1 MFDIWCL
8 HIPASNRT
16 AFTGISSI
24 PFYQLWPDYFCLI
37 LFTHIECFRSFFSS
51 LNALDLLAMVETTVK
66 SEYQRSHGKPIY
78 LVGESLGACIALAV
92 AACNPDIDLVLILS
106 NPGDINVVLLYGYY

>member
-8 HIPASNRT
+8 HIPASNRSS
-16 AFTGISSI
+16 FT
-24 PFYQLWPDYFCLI
+24 
-37 LFTHIECFRSFFSS
+37 
-51 LNALDLLAMVETTVK
+51 DLVAMVETTVK
-66 SEYQRSHGKPIY
+66 YENQRSPGKPIY

-106 NPGDINVVLLYGYY
+106 NPATSFGHSSLQHLAPLVKALPDQLNLAFPSVLSLIPG